1 MQDSDRLFVVV
12 SGPPGSGKT
21 TLARPLAAALG
32 LPLIRK
38 DAIKEALGEAIG
50 ASDYESSHR
59 LGAVSLQVLRALMR
73 DIGFGVYDSPWRA
86 QYDLSDLSR
95 LPPPLVEVFCD
106 CEPAVRL
113 ERINARRGTRHPVH
127 FDLDL
132 AAAVTGSEDDPTA
145 RPLAGPWPL
154 IRVDTAGPVAIAEL
168 AEQVKR
174 AARAPRR

>member
-1 MQDSDRLFVVV
+1 M

-21 TLARPLAAALG
+21 TLARPLAGELE

-38 DAIKEALGEAIG
+38 DAIKEALGDAIG
-50 ASDYESSHR
+50 APDYEASRR
-59 LGAVSLQVLRALMR
+59 LGAISLQLLRALMR

-86 QYDLSDLSR
+86 EFDLAELSA

-106 CEPAVRL
+106 CDPAVRL
-113 ERINARRGTRHPVH
+113 ERIRSRQGTRHPVH

-132 AAAVTGSEDDPTA
+132 ERLALMQDDPTD

-154 IRVDTAGPVAIAEL
+154 LRVDTSRPVAVSEL
-168 AEQVKR
+168 AEQVR
-174 AARAPRR
+174 HAARSPRR

>member
-1 MQDSDRLFVVV
+1 MQCRERLFVVV

-21 TLARPLAAALG
+21 TLARPLAAELG

-38 DAIKEALGEAIG
+38 DAIKEALGDAIG
-50 ASDYESSHR
+50 AADYEASHR
-59 LGAVSLQVLRALMR
+59 LGAISLQVLRALMR

-86 QYDLSDLSR
+86 RFDLAELSR

-106 CEPAVRL
+106 CAQAVRV
-113 ERINARRGTRHPVH
+113 ERIRSRQGTRHPVH

-132 AAAVTGSEDDPTA
+132 ERLAQVPDDDATD

-154 IRVDTAGPVAIAEL
+154 LRVDTSHPVAIAEL
-168 AEQVKR
+168 AEQVRHAAR
-174 AARAPRR
+174 AARR